1 MAERDIERV
10 AWVSIKIFLK
20 KKLEFEREPPPR
32 RNLVQKN
39 RQRHLKMMTE
49 TKKIVGELATQ

>member
-10 AWVSIKIFLK
+10 VWVSIKIFLK

-32 RNLVQKN
+32 RNFVQKTD
-39 RQRHLKMMTE
+39 KD
-49 TKKIVGELATQ
+49 I